1 MGKAHQKTDKVT
13 NKQLEKSIGMAYEIK
28 EKLSST
34 RGKVV

>member
-1 MGKAHQKTDKVT
+1 MGKAHEKTNKVT
-13 NKQLEKSIGMAYEIK
+13 NKQLDKSIGMAYEIK